1 MFVWEKLQRPGRYL
15 SHRKLENDIMN
26 KRGSYF
32 QLIAPN
38 TSFTQFEPSFC
49 RLGTPGL
56 WWILRQCCT
65 TNTKTKGEMK
75 RRSCGTPVVP
85 VLIVK
90 PATAT
95 VRLTALIP
103 VLCPHQVR
111 RRSMRW
117 VTEITLSIR
126 CARSLNSASA
136 LWYLTYLTWCVSHY
150 RHIFAKCSKLLISQ
164 RSLCTYL
171 LKKHVFLGIF
181 VSYTKSSQKPK
192 MIFLLHSVY
201 TELCKNL
208 FSFPISFSK
217 LSTGVALHILACP
230 QRDIIYSSVCA
241 ESFNVSL

>member
-15 SHRKLENDIMN
+15 SHSKLENDIMN

-38 TSFTQFEPSFC
+38 TSFTQFEPSFG

-150 RHIFAKCSKLLISQ
+150 THIFAKCSKLLISQ
-164 RSLCTYL
+164 RSLCTNL
-171 LKKHVFLGIF
+171 LKKHVFWA
-181 VSYTKSSQKPK
+181 
-192 MIFLLHSVY
+192 FLFPIQNHL
-201 TELCKNL
+201 KNL
-208 FSFPISFSK
+208 KWSSYCTLFIQSFVKI
-217 LSTGVALHILACP
+217 
-230 QRDIIYSSVCA
+230 SSVFLFLFLNSQL
-241 ESFNVSL
+241 EWLSIS